1 MILIFSINHDASTN
15 QVIDW
20 LHYYNEDVL
29 RINGDDSCYSYVGS
43 DEHEILF
50 RNNLTGKV
58 YNLKDAKACW
68 WRRTALRFEQLYS
81 KKKIEKACE
90 GKPKVYNKIFK
101 DYLRDELS
109 SLQEYLFDELYH
121 SIPINLGGPKYDLNR
136 MKVQRQ
142 ARALGL
148 KTPEFRIITNGKQ
161 LEEFRKKEGRVVT
174 KALSESIYNV
184 YDNKMYYGYTEEITS
199 IFCND
204 NIGNNFAPSLVTKLC
219 EKRFEVRVF
228 YLDGK
233 FYPMAIIC
241 PVYNNGE
248 VDFRIHP
255 PKLEVP
261 YKLPADV
268 EQKLDKLYRQL
279 GLNTGSADIMVNTED
294 EHIFLEINPV
304 GQFGMTSILC
314 NYNLEREVALYLKN
328 GKTT

>member
-20 LHYYNEDVL
+20 LHYYGEEVL
-29 RINGDDSCYSYVGS
+29 RINGDDSNYSYVGS
-43 DEHEILF
+43 DEQEILF

-58 YNLKDAKACW
+58 YNLKEAKACW

-90 GKPKVYNKIFK
+90 GKPKMYNKIFK
-101 DYLRDELS
+101 NYLHSELT
-109 SLQEYLFDELYH
+109 SLQEYLFDEIYH
-121 SIPINLGGPKYDLNR
+121 SIPINLGSPKYDLNR

-148 KTPEFRIITNGKQ
+148 KTPKFHIVTNGRQ
-161 LEEFRKKEGRVVT
+161 LENFRKKMGRVVT

-184 YDNKMYYGYTEEITS
+184 YGKKMYYGYTEEVTS
-199 IFCND
+199 EFCNNNID
-204 NIGNNFAPSLVTKLC
+204 NEFAPSLVTKLC
-219 EKRFEVRVF
+219 EKQFEIRVF

-233 FYPMAIIC
+233 FYPMAIIS
-241 PVYNNGE
+241 PKYTDGR
-248 VDFRIHP
+248 VDFRIQP

-261 YKLPADV
+261 YKLPIDI

-279 GLNTGSADIMVNTED
+279 GLNTGSADIMVNTEG

-304 GQFGMTSILC
+304 GQFGMTSIPC
-314 NYNLEREVALYLKN
+314 NYTPVRDK
-328 GKTT
+328 K